1 MTLQPRQTKVRRYA
15 PERGAILIQVA
26 VAIIV
31 LIAFT
36 MFVVDYGILWVS
48 RRQAQNAA
56 DAGAMAGAIAL
67 AFDDFSDRSDTGPA
81 KTAAHTLATSNEIW
95 EEPPDVNLATDV
107 TFPACPDDGSNTCI
121 RVDVYRNQARLNPL
135 PMWFGQ
141 LVGLT
146 DQGVKAT
153 AIAQA
158 AAANASDCLKP
169 FAIPD
174 KWLDIHDE
182 TPVIDVET
190 WTTDDTFDKHADR
203 QGTEP
208 LPNPDYYRAPKTN
221 GPDDTGTGFTL
232 DPDKGTLLT
241 LKAGGPQDSIAPGF
255 FFPVR
260 LPREDGDS
268 TGGDDYR
275 DNIAT
280 CNGVPIEIGQLMENE
295 PGNMIGPTFQGMAD
309 LIALDP
315 DATWNETDE
324 VIENSCA
331 QAANPCAPT
340 SPRLVAVPVFDTG
353 VYYDGKINGLV
364 TLRIANILGFF
375 MNSIQGNQVTG
386 YFTTIPGLTVGTG
399 GTVPT
404 ASSFMTSVV
413 LVR

>member
-1 MTLQPRQTKVRRYA
+1 MTLQPRQTKAHRYA

-67 AFDDFSDRSDTGPA
+67 AFDNFTDRSDTGPA
-81 KTAAHTLATSNEIW
+81 KTAAHTLATSNEVW
-95 EEPPDVNLATDV
+95 EESPDVNLATDV

-190 WTTDDTFDKHADR
+190 WTADDTFDKHADKL
-203 QGTEP
+203 GTQP

-221 GPDDTGTGFTL
+221 GPNDTGTGFTL
-232 DPDKGTLLT
+232 DPDKGTMLT

-260 LPREDGDS
+260 LPRADGES

-315 DATWNETDE
+315 NATWNATDE

-331 QAANPCAPT
+331 QDPNPCAPT
-340 SPRLVAVPVFDTG
+340 SPRLVAIPVFDTG

-375 MNSIQGNQVTG
+375 INSIQGNEVTG